1 MHECFFIHR
10 DIKLSNLLL
19 NNRGILKVFFLCTSP
34 LRMQPA
40 LSARASD
47 RLPSISISIQLA
59 DMGLARPAAE
69 PPEAKSPNVVTLWYR
84 APELLFG
91 FPKYSAAVRRAL
103 YKRLGG

>member
-19 NNRGILKVFFLCTSP
+19 NNRGILKVFS
-34 LRMQPA
+34 MQPTLA
-40 LSARASD
+40 HAAGCIGTTLQP
-47 RLPSISISIQLA
+47 PSSISIQLA

-91 FPKYSAAVRRAL
+91 FPKYSAAVRRTN
-103 YKRLGG
+103 K